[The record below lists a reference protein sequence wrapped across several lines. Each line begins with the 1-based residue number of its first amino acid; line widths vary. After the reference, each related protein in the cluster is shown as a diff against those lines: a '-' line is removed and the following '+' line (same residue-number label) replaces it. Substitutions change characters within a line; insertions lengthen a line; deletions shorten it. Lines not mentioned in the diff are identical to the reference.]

1 MSLFALW
8 GHLIE
13 TGPNGGALGGE
24 DAFVVSRRY
33 HHVLDTTGFRGGTA
47 VWILFLMLL
56 ASSFNISSSTTTTTT
71 PPPPPPP
78 PSPPSPSHPSPS
90 HPSPP
95 SILSCQGLTCGPG
108 LRCGNCAA
116 MGKAR
121 PFCMRGKAI
130 IPTTV
135 IGGLPFNKYSWLM
148 THNSFSIEN
157 AAALAGVQRVTFYN
171 QDDTVTSQLMQPAI
185 NTLKE
190 VETFLSRNP
199 TQIIT
204 IIIEDHVRTPHAL
217 TKLFEKA
224 GLKKYWFPVS
234 KMPKSGEDWP
244 TVTEMVK
251 ANQRLVVFSSV
262 ASREQSEGIA
272 YQWKYLLENEA
283 GDAGLKPGRCSNR
296 KESQPLTS
304 KSASLILMNFYTSL
318 PSGDVVCK
326 EHSSSLV
333 SMIRTCYR
341 AAGNRMPNFLAV
353 DFYRRSGGGGAFY
366 GTDVMNGQTLC
377 GCNTIT
383 ACQHGKPFGS
393 CRNVVTRNT

>member
-1 MSLFALW
+1 MRNMSLFALR
-8 GHLIE
+8 GPPVD
-13 TGPNGGALGGE
+13 TGPNGGAPGGE
-24 DAFVVSRRY
+24 DKFFVSRRH

-56 ASSFNISSSTTTTTT
+56 ASSFNISSST
-71 PPPPPPP
+71 PPPPHSHSHSTPPSHS
-78 PSPPSPSHPSPS
+78 SPPST
-90 HPSPP
+90 
-95 SILSCQGLTCGPG
+95 LTCQGTNCGPG

-130 IPTTV
+130 IPTSV
-135 IGGLPFNKYSWLM
+135 IGGLPFNKYSWLV

-157 AAALAGVQRVTFYN
+157 SPALAGVQRVTFYN
-171 QDDTVTSQLMQPAI
+171 QDDNVTSQLTQPAI

-217 TKLFEKA
+217 TKLFERA

-234 KMPKSGEDWP
+234 KMPTGGEDWP
-244 TVTEMVK
+244 TVSEMVK
-251 ANQRLVVFSSV
+251 ENHRLVVFSSV
-262 ASREQSEGIA
+262 ATREKTEGIA
-272 YQWKYLLENEA
+272 YQWTYLLENES
-283 GDAGLKPGRCSNR
+283 GDGGLKPGRCPNR

-333 SMIRTCYR
+333 SMIRTCYK

-353 DFYRRSGGGGAFY
+353 DFYRRSGGGGVFY

-383 ACQHGKPFGS
+383 ACQPGKPFGS
-393 CRNVVTRNT
+393 CKNVATRNP

>member
-8 GHLIE
+8 G
-13 TGPNGGALGGE
+13 PPGGE
-24 DAFVVSRRY
+24 DAFFVSRRH
-33 HHVLDTTGFRGGTA
+33 HHVLDTTGFRGG
-47 VWILFLMLL
+47 
-56 ASSFNISSSTTTTTT
+56 
-71 PPPPPPP
+71 
-78 PSPPSPSHPSPS
+78 
-90 HPSPP
+90 
-95 SILSCQGLTCGPG
+95 
-108 LRCGNCAA
+108 LRCGSCAA

-130 IPTTV
+130 IPTSV

-157 AAALAGVQRVTFYN
+157 SAALAGVQRVTFYN
-171 QDDTVTSQLMQPAI
+171 QDDNVTSQLTEPAI

-217 TKLFEKA
+217 TKLFERA

-234 KMPKSGEDWP
+234 KMPTGGEDWP
-244 TVTEMVK
+244 TVNEMVK
-251 ANQRLVVFSSV
+251 ENHRLVVFSSV
-262 ASREQSEGIA
+262 ASREKTEGIA
-272 YQWKYLLENEA
+272 YQWTYLLENES
-283 GDAGLKPGRCSNR
+283 GDGGLKPGRCPNR

-333 SMIRTCYR
+333 SMIRTCYK

-353 DFYRRSGGGGAFY
+353 DFYRRSGGGGVFY

-383 ACQHGKPFGS
+383 ACQPGKPFGS
-393 CRNVVTRNT
+393 CKNVVTRNP